1 MCHQVF
7 SEEIHGPAHCTFV
20 PDVCPPCARKD
31 SLWWN
36 AVIHMVGWSVGQA
49 PREAEACDQ
58 CLQREAD
65 SR

>member
-1 MCHQVF
+1 MAQPTVPLFQMCALHVL
-7 SEEIHGPAHCTFV
+7 GKT
-20 PDVCPPCARKD
+20 VCGGTL
-31 SLWWN
+31 SFTWW
-36 AVIHMVGWSVGQA
+36 AEVGHGWSVGQA

>member
-1 MCHQVF
+1 MAQPTAPLFQMCALHVL
-7 SEEIHGPAHCTFV
+7 EKR
-20 PDVCPPCARKD
+20 VCGGTL
-31 SLWWN
+31 SFTWW
-36 AVIHMVGWSVGQA
+36 AEVGHGWSVGQA